1 MWAEAFGFFF
11 YTVILLLTSSHS
23 IKGYCKFGLQQKKL
37 CKKLCEWIKGRRIP
51 RHSHKGIV
59 PVRLYRS
66 LLVVASIPDLWCP
79 TATVARTDQGHLKV
93 TYFVLQHLEIFYP
106 TYQHR
111 PVCNVL
117 YGSMILWPIP
127 SIYSFIHPVIDMTW
141 RKMIWRML
149 LHRRLWC
156 QQQR

>member
-37 CKKLCEWIKGRRIP
+37 CKKLREWIKGRRIP

-79 TATVARTDQGHLKV
+79 TATVALTDQGHLKV
-93 TYFVLQHLEIFYP
+93 TYFVLQHLEIFYLRAGRVS
-106 TYQHR
+106 Q
-111 PVCNVL
+111 VCFL
-117 YGSMILWPIP
+117 YRSMILWPIP